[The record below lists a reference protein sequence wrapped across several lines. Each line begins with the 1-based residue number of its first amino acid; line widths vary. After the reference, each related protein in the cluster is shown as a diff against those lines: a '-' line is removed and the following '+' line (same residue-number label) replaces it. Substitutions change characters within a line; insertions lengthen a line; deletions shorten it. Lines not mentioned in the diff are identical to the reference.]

1 MAATDAGS
9 CTAYVLRRIAMPTGK
24 KAKKH
29 KASLKSGKKLEATKP
44 LKLTLHSQ
52 VNNGEHLK
60 TGRLYI

>member
-1 MAATDAGS
+1 
-9 CTAYVLRRIAMPTGK
+9 MPTGK

-60 TGRLYI
+60 TGQLYT